1 VTHTPL
7 LINELERIRRE
18 RAWTVGQIAE
28 RIGVSPKLFYNMRL
42 GHRPLSVGTLSEI
55 ARAFGAD
62 YRVREAVMHYLA
74 LEYQTFG
81 RAILRESKGRASTQS
96 LPATISYHNRWRV
109 VTWIGRLPFGE
120 VAHRGLYLVAS
131 EPGTLSAVARFVAK
145 AIEDSGL
152 GVLTIA
158 GNTRP
163 SASHAAAAIEAAVLI
178 VERVDFLS
186 DEMTALF
193 ARRAGT
199 QRPTVVTSCRDRDAL
214 PDGPLASVLRSTTEL
229 VRLDAV
235 PQAKPSK
242 RVRPTRDDAL
252 A

>member
-1 VTHTPL
+1 VTHAPL

-28 RIGVSPKLFYNMRL
+28 RIGVSSKLFYNMRL

-55 ARAFGAD
+55 ARAFGGD

-81 RAILRESKGRASTQS
+81 RTILRERTSRGRTQS
-96 LPATISYHNRWRV
+96 LPQTISYHNRWRI

-120 VAHRGLYLVAS
+120 SVQRGLYLVAAES
-131 EPGTLSAVARFVAK
+131 QTLSAVTRFVAK

-158 GNTRP
+158 GNMRP
-163 SASHAAAAIEAAVLI
+163 SASHAVAAIEAAVLI

-186 DEMTALF
+186 DEMTAVLT
-193 ARRAGT
+193 RRAET

-214 PDGPLASVLRSTTEL
+214 PDGPLASVLRSMTEL
-229 VRLDAV
+229 VRLDAA
-235 PQAKPSK
+235 PQAKSSK
-242 RVRPTRDDAL
+242 TSTPHSR
-252 A
+252 